1 MRAGRPERVA
11 GAGNRELGVLGP
23 QAQPIAGGP
32 EPVQHQHGGFAP
44 ATGLRRSSLTA
55 SADSAGRED
64 RGGRGLAEAQ
74 VLTEPQIER
83 HCDCLL
89 NRGTTSRMIT
99 DPGPAP
105 PSAAGDPAAAAA
117 AVHVSGLRKRYGDVV
132 ALAGV
137 DLAIGAGEFFTLLG
151 PSGSGKT
158 TLLRLIAGFER
169 PDAGRI
175 ELGGSDVTRVPP
187 YARNVNTVFQD
198 YALFPHMTV
207 AQNIEYGLRVRRVP
221 KAERREKVG
230 RALEMVRLP
239 GLGGRKP
246 AQLSGGQRQRVAL
259 ARAII
264 NEPEVLLLDE
274 PLGALD
280 LKLRQEMQL
289 ELQRV
294 QREVRI
300 TFVYV
305 THDQEEALTMSDRI
319 AVLSGGRIEQIGG
332 PAEVYERPRTPFVA
346 GFIGVSNL
354 IQREGHTI
362 TVRPEK
368 ITLVRDGEPDP
379 PGTHVEPGRIRDVIY
394 AGVLTRYVV
403 DLDGGGELVV
413 SRQNTEGPA
422 SGEAKGNRVR
432 LAWRPEQAFTIPS
445 GEG

>member
-1 MRAGRPERVA
+1 
-11 GAGNRELGVLGP
+11 
-23 QAQPIAGGP
+23 
-32 EPVQHQHGGFAP
+32 
-44 ATGLRRSSLTA
+44 
-55 SADSAGRED
+55 
-64 RGGRGLAEAQ
+64 
-74 VLTEPQIER
+74 
-83 HCDCLL
+83 
-89 NRGTTSRMIT
+89 
-99 DPGPAP
+99 
-105 PSAAGDPAAAAA
+105 
-117 AVHVSGLRKRYGDVV
+117 
-132 ALAGV
+132 
-137 DLAIGAGEFFTLLG
+137 
-151 PSGSGKT
+151 
-158 TLLRLIAGFER
+158 
-169 PDAGRI
+169 
-175 ELGGSDVTRVPP
+175 
-187 YARNVNTVFQD
+187 
-198 YALFPHMTV
+198 
-207 AQNIEYGLRVRRVP
+207 
-221 KAERREKVG
+221 
-230 RALEMVRLP
+230 
-239 GLGGRKP
+239 
-246 AQLSGGQRQRVAL
+246 
-259 ARAII
+259 
-264 NEPEVLLLDE
+264 
-274 PLGALD
+274 
-280 LKLRQEMQL
+280 MQL

-294 QREVRI
+294 QGEVGI